1 MNNIDMKTIL
11 EKHRLWLNDED
22 GGEMANLSGADLNGA
37 DLRGAD
43 LRGANLSW
51 ADLSWADLSGV
62 DLSWADLSGADLRG
76 ANLGWADLSGADLR
90 GADLRGAN
98 LSWADLSWADLS
110 GADLRG
116 AELRGAELRGAELS
130 WADLSGADLR
140 GAELRG
146 AELRGANLSWAE
158 YIDSA
163 KNIFCPLS
171 CPEKGEYTGFK
182 KANGKIVEI
191 MIPADAKR
199 SSATERKCR
208 ASKAVVIS
216 ITTLDGDPAGNEVC
230 SDYDAD
236 FVYRVGETVE
246 VQNFD
251 ENRWNECAPGIHHY
265 ITREEAVMH

>member
-43 LRGANLSW
+43 LRGANLS
-51 ADLSWADLSGV
+51 G
-62 DLSWADLSGADLRG
+62 ADLSGANLRR
-76 ANLGWADLSGADLR
+76 AN
-90 GADLRGAN
+90 LRGAN
-98 LSWADLSWADLS
+98 LSGADLS

-130 WADLSGADLR
+130 WADLSG
-140 GAELRG
+140 
-146 AELRGANLSWAE
+146 AE

-265 ITREEAVMH
+265 ITREEAVRH

>member
-1 MNNIDMKTIL
+1 MNNINLKTIL
-11 EKHRLWLNDED
+11 EKHRLWLNNED
-22 GGEMANLSGADLNGA
+22 GGEMA

-43 LRGANLSW
+43 LRGAILHRTDLSR
-51 ADLSWADLSGV
+51 ADLSRADLLGV
-62 DLSWADLSGADLRG
+62 KC
-76 ANLGWADLSGADLR
+76 
-90 GADLRGAN
+90 
-98 LSWADLSWADLS
+98 
-110 GADLRG
+110 
-116 AELRGAELRGAELS
+116 
-130 WADLSGADLR
+130 
-140 GAELRG
+140 
-146 AELRGANLSWAE
+146 
-158 YIDSA
+158 IDSA
-163 KNIFCPLS
+163 KNLFYPLS

-230 SDYDAD
+230 SDHDKSFA
-236 FVYRVGETVE
+236 YRVGETVE

-265 ITREEAVMH
+265 ITREEAVRH